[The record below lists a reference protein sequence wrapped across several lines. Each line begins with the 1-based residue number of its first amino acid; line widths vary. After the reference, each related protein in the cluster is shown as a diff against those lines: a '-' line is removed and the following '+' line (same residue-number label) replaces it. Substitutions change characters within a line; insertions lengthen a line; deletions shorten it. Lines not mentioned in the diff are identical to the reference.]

1 MFENFKKSSSDLG
14 NEVRENNKSDFPD
27 FFDIHEQNHHVLE
40 TESVTYSEKVDR
52 QNHEL
57 DAVESGE
64 KFFDR
69 NNSHEVGNY
78 GEMKTDQDLRTKGY
92 DRISNEMV
100 TDIDENGHQGLDGVY
115 YNAEGHPQY
124 LIVDAKYGSAKLNPN
139 TADGK
144 QIDNRLDKDL
154 GKDKADEIR
163 LEKLFNPDNVGA
175 YVAHVNENGNVSY
188 DKLDRNANVVE
199 KGVNIYEQGV
209 L

>member
-1 MFENFKKSSSDLG
+1 MDGLYGKEGALMFENFKKSSSDLG

-69 NNSHEVGNY
+69 NNSYEVGNY

-92 DRISNEMV
+92 DRISN
-100 TDIDENGHQGLDGVY
+100 
-115 YNAEGHPQY
+115 
-124 LIVDAKYGSAKLNPN
+124 
-139 TADGK
+139 
-144 QIDNRLDKDL
+144 
-154 GKDKADEIR
+154 
-163 LEKLFNPDNVGA
+163 
-175 YVAHVNENGNVSY
+175 
-188 DKLDRNANVVE
+188 
-199 KGVNIYEQGV
+199 
-209 L
+209 

>member
-64 KFFDR
+64 KFFDC

-115 YNAEGHPQY
+115 YNAEG
-124 LIVDAKYGSAKLNPN
+124 
-139 TADGK
+139 K
-144 QIDNRLDKDL
+144 QMCDNWIDNRLDKDL

-199 KGVNIYEQGV
+199 KGVNIYE
-209 L
+209 